1 MWPLLIIAAERSD
14 YFGQIAKSQDSS
26 MISLINKQLP
36 LLTCYFEFVNACAC
50 RGNNPNY
57 EVLSDRRLVY
67 ELLGFQAQI
76 STSVAVFCNLTN
88 TT

>member
-26 MISLINKQLP
+26 MISLVNKQLL
-36 LLTCYFEFVNACAC
+36 LLTCYFEFVDAC
-50 RGNNPNY
+50 RGSNPNY

-67 ELLGFQAQI
+67 ELLGFQPQI